1 MFGVQFSDMPLG
13 DRFGDTPLGD
23 QFGDTP
29 FGDRFGDTLG
39 TDLVTRCLGTSS
51 MICHL
56 GTDSV
61 TCCLGTDSM
70 TCRLGTNLVTHR
82 LGTDSVIHNLGT
94 DSVTCRL
101 GKGVQHL
108 RRCVRPSG
116 PLSTL
121 SAKACAHSWAR
132 GFHSQRLTPRAPAC
146 VDNAR
151 AKMLPWHRSYQEK
164 TGSIQY
170 LTGVSCY
177 INCDTGVQGQCDR
190 AGDSLLSQ
198 KRPPKYVSTVGRPNQ
213 FHVCK

>member
-1 MFGVQFSDMPLG
+1 MTRRSGHCRKPAGHDAARSSGLI
-13 DRFGDTPLGD
+13 L
-23 QFGDTP
+23 
-29 FGDRFGDTLG
+29 LEG
-39 TDLVTRCLGTSS
+39 TDLVTRCLGT
-51 MICHL
+51 
-56 GTDSV
+56 GSV
-61 TCCLGTDSM
+61 I
-70 TCRLGTNLVTHR
+70 CRLGTNLVTHR
-82 LGTDSVIHNLGT
+82 LGTDSVTRSLGT
-94 DSVTCRL
+94 DSVTRCL

-121 SAKACAHSWAR
+121 SAKACAHSRAR

-146 VDNAR
+146 VDNAH

-198 KRPPKYVSTVGRPNQ
+198 KRPPKYVGTVGRPNQ